1 MASERKPKPCP
12 WCGSALEYNDEM
24 DLMVC
29 TNPDCRAT
37 GPEATLDLKALHVR
51 AAITAWNRRAK

>member
-1 MASERKPKPCP
+1 
-12 WCGSALEYNDEM
+12 M